1 MHSGNTEGF
10 RRIPE
15 EALGAQRSSGEFFSA
30 PGVREQE
37 IWDIPVF
44 PPALALAMVRDGSS
58 GGVIRLAAITED
70 GVERTVLA
78 GSDLP
83 WGDGG
88 PPV

>member
-1 MHSGNTEGF
+1 M
-10 RRIPE
+10 E
-15 EALGAQRSSGEFFSA
+15 ENLGAQRSLGSA
-30 PGVREQE
+30 EGFCSALG
-37 IWDIPVF
+37 IWEHEWFGGSLTCV

-58 GGVIRLAAITED
+58 GGVIRLAAITEE

>member
-1 MHSGNTEGF
+1 MLRGFGVPRGFENTNGF
-10 RRIPE
+10 WGS
-15 EALGAQRSSGEFFSA
+15 LTC
-30 PGVREQE
+30 V
-37 IWDIPVF
+37 

-58 GGVIRLAAITED
+58 GGVIRLAAITEE